1 MVQILWKSSAP
12 HSPAQDH
19 DLVEL
24 RLVDLG
30 TTANSRY
37 LVREIHASW
46 SAASQRIEWKG
57 YKDEEFRTPQ
67 EARRSFIRHR
77 AFISSAGFPYATVLD

>member
-30 TTANSRY
+30 AKTRFRF
-37 LVREIHASW
+37 LVREIHAFW
-46 SAASQRIEWKG
+46 SAAAQQIQWKG
-57 YKDEEFRTPQ
+57 FKDQKFGTSQ
-67 EARRSFIRHR
+67 EARC
-77 AFISSAGFPYATVLD
+77 AFASRKACAVHAGFPHTTVLD

>member
-30 TTANSRY
+30 TTTKSRY
-37 LVREIHASW
+37 LVREIHAFW
-46 SAASQRIEWKG
+46 SAAAQQIEWKG
-57 YKDEEFRTPQ
+57 FQDESFGTSQ
-67 EARRSFIRHR
+67 EASRSFASRR
-77 AFISSAGFPYATVLD
+77 AAVTSDGFEYTTVLS

>member
-12 HSPAQDH
+12 HSAAQDH

-30 TTANSRY
+30 AKTQSRY

-46 SAASQRIEWKG
+46 SAAAQQIEWQG
-57 YKDEEFRTPQ
+57 YNDEGFATPQ
-67 EARRSFIRHR
+67 EADRSFANRKKAI
-77 AFISSAGFPYATVLD
+77 AGAGFAYTTVLN

>member
-1 MVQILWKSSAP
+1 MVQILWKSNAP
-12 HSPAQDH
+12 HSAAQDH

-30 TTANSRY
+30 AKFESRY

-46 SAASQRIEWKG
+46 SAAAQQIEWKG
-57 YKDEEFRTPQ
+57 YNDEGFATAQ
-67 EARRSFIRHR
+67 EASCSFASRKAVI
-77 AFISSAGFPYATVLD
+77 AYAGFAYTTVLN

>member
-19 DLVEL
+19 ELVEL

-30 TTANSRY
+30 AKVRFRY

-46 SAASQRIEWKG
+46 SAAAQQIEWKG
-57 YKDEEFRTPQ
+57 FKDEKFGTPQ
-67 EARRSFIRHR
+67 EARRSFVSRK
-77 AFISSAGFPYATVLD
+77 SSIADRGYSHTTVLD